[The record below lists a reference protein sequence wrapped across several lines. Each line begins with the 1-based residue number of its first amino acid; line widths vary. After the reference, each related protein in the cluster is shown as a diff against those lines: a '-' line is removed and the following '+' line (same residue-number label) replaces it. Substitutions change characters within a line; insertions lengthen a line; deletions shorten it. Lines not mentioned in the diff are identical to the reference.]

1 MLNSDTLTAALRGA
15 NLSRLAERCGLDR
28 KTLQRIR
35 DGENSPSLRN
45 AEAIARA
52 MRAMAFEQ
60 GMGDPFPGVVLP
72 DIGPPS
78 PLGSARGGQQD
89 ITGGPSDT
97 GTEDEPDSSDA
108 GGSAAAED
116 PAAVKEAA

>member
-52 MRAMAFEQ
+52 MRAMAIEQ
-60 GMGDPFPGVVLP
+60 GLSDPFPGVVLP
-72 DIGPPS
+72 DIGSPP
-78 PLGSARGGQQD
+78 PLAPAQVGQH
-89 ITGGPSDT
+89 
-97 GTEDEPDSSDA
+97 DA
-108 GGSAAAED
+108 GGGPGPGATDEPAAARPGGPAAAED
-116 PAAVKEAA
+116 SAAVKEAA